1 MDTPADV
8 TSIERFYPS
17 LYRFALSL
25 SRNESVAADL
35 TQETCY
41 LWASKGHQLRDLSRV
56 KSWLFT
62 TLHREF
68 LRRERQG
75 SRISYHEN
83 QQIEAELAPMEPSM
97 FNHVDAQTVMS
108 ALQRVDEHYRV
119 PLAMFYLEDFSYR
132 EIAEAL
138 DVPTGT
144 VMSRPSRGKDQ
155 LRQLLVESPAH
166 CKIVPLP
173 QSARRAQG

>member
-1 MDTPADV
+1 
-8 TSIERFYPS
+8 
-17 LYRFALSL
+17 
-25 SRNESVAADL
+25 
-35 TQETCY
+35 
-41 LWASKGHQLRDLSRV
+41 
-56 KSWLFT
+56 
-62 TLHREF
+62 
-68 LRRERQG
+68 
-75 SRISYHEN
+75 
-83 QQIEAELAPMEPSM
+83 M